1 MQTTSDAVVDAW
13 TGNVSVLVIDDHPLF
28 RDALTSA
35 LRASF
40 EQVRTREAHSLESG
54 LAELAVAGDGSV
66 DIALLDLNLPGVQH
80 FDALLELR
88 GRYPKL
94 PVLVVSGFEQDTVI
108 AEALSFGAA
117 GYIPKSAGKHAL
129 VDAVCSVLRGEV
141 YTPAGYTVGDDSII
155 DDEKRNI
162 IERIASLTPQQLRV
176 LNMLREGLLN
186 KQIAHELGVGA
197 TTVKA
202 HVSEILR
209 KLKVYNRTQA
219 VILVSRLG
227 DEFFEADTPATAGP
241 LPDSA
246 PS

>member
-1 MQTTSDAVVDAW
+1 M
-13 TGNVSVLVIDDHPLF
+13 NVLVIDDHPLY
-28 RDALTSA
+28 REALSSA

-40 EQVRTREAHSLESG
+40 DRVNTLEAHSLESS
-54 LAELAVAGDGSV
+54 LDELDAIEDGCL
-66 DIALLDLNLPGVQH
+66 DLALLDLNLPGVQH

-94 PVLVVSGFEQDTVI
+94 PVLVVSGFEQDSVI

-117 GYIPKSAGKHAL
+117 GYVPKSAGKEAL
-129 VDAVCSVLRGEV
+129 VDAVQQVLRGEV
-141 YTPAGYTVGDDSII
+141 YTPSGYAVGNDRVVDE
-155 DDEKRNI
+155 EKRDLIN
-162 IERIASLTPQQLRV
+162 RIASLTPQQLRV

-219 VILVSRLG
+219 VILVSKLG
-227 DEFFEADTPATAGP
+227 DEYFADGTLSTEDVTSDP
-241 LPDSA
+241 
-246 PS
+246 

>member
-1 MQTTSDAVVDAW
+1 MQATSDAVVDTW
-13 TGNVSVLVIDDHPLF
+13 TGNVRVLVIDDHPLF

-40 EQVRTREAHSLESG
+40 DRVQTREAHSLESG
-54 LAELAVAGDGSV
+54 LAELALADDCSV

-94 PVLVVSGFEQDTVI
+94 PVLVVSGFEQDSVI

-117 GYIPKSAGKHAL
+117 GYIPKSAGKQAL
-129 VDAVCSVLRGEV
+129 VAAVHSVLRGEV
-141 YTPAGYTVGDDSII
+141 YTPAGYADDSVI
-155 DDEKRNI
+155 DDEKRDI
-162 IERIASLTPQQLRV
+162 IDRIASLTPQQLRV

-219 VILVSRLG
+219 VILVTRLG
-227 DEFFEADTPATAGP
+227 DEFFEAGSPVSEDP
-241 LPDSA
+241 LTDSE